1 MVKFIIMEK
10 IRVVVGLSGGID
22 SSVAALLLKEKGYE
36 VIGIFMKIF
45 DEKDRKFV
53 NFKSS
58 CYGPEEKDIEDVEKV
73 CKILNIPFYIID
85 LRKEYNEI
93 VFEYFKNGYLSG
105 KTPNP
110 CVICNRY
117 LKFDI
122 LLKKAFSLGIKFDYF
137 ATGHYARVFFDEKR
151 KRYILKKGIDKDKDQ
166 SYFLFLLTQ
175 KQLSQIIF
183 PLGEYKKMDIRRIA
197 KENNLPLSDKEESQD
212 FIGGDRFFIFGD
224 SRKEGDII
232 DKNGNILGKHKGI
245 IYYTIGQRRG
255 LGIAKGKPLYVIE
268 IDGKN
273 NKIVVGEEKDLYKKF
288 LIAENINFISIEKLE
303 KSMKVNAKIRYK
315 HNPAKAII
323 TPIEDNKVRVEFEKP
338 QRAPTPGQAIV
349 FYEDDEVVG
358 GGFIS
363 EVL

>member
-1 MVKFIIMEK
+1 MKK
-10 IRVVVGLSGGID
+10 IKVIVGLSGGLD

-36 VIGIFMKIF
+36 VIGVFMKIF
-45 DEKDRKFV
+45 DEKDRRFV
-53 NFKSS
+53 SFKSA
-58 CYGPEEKDIEDVEKV
+58 CYGPEEKDIEDAEKV

-93 VFEYFKNGYLSG
+93 VFGYFKNEYLGG

-110 CVICNRY
+110 CVICNRF

-122 LLKKAFSLGIKFDYF
+122 LLKKSFSSGIRFDYF
-137 ATGHYARVFFDEKR
+137 ATGHYARIFFDEKR
-151 KRYILKKGIDKDKDQ
+151 KRYILKKGIDKEKDQ

-175 KQLSQIIF
+175 EQLSKIIF
-183 PLGEYKKMDIRRIA
+183 PLGDYKKGEIREIA
-197 KENNLPLSDKEESQD
+197 KKNNLHLSDKEESQD
-212 FIGGDRFFIFGD
+212 FIRGDRFFIFGD
-224 SRKEGDII
+224 FKKEGEII

-255 LGIAKGKPLYVIE
+255 IGIAKGKPLYVIE

-273 NKIVVGEEKDLYKKF
+273 NKIVVGEEKDLYKKI

-303 KSMKVNAKIRYK
+303 KSKRVKAKIRYK
-315 HNPAKAII
+315 HNPAQAII
-323 TPIEDNKVRVEFEKP
+323 TPIGNNKVKIEFETP
-338 QRAPTPGQAIV
+338 QKAPTPGQAVV
-349 FYEDDEVVG
+349 FYENDEVIG

>member
-1 MVKFIIMEK
+1 MKK
-10 IRVVVGLSGGID
+10 IKVAVGLSGGVD
-22 SSVAALLLKEKGYE
+22 SSVSALLLKEKGYE

-45 DEKDRKFV
+45 DERDRKFLS
-53 NFKSS
+53 FKSA
-58 CYGPEEKDIEDVEKV
+58 CYGPEEKDIEDAERV
-73 CKILNIPFYIID
+73 CKILNIPFYTID
-85 LRKEYNEI
+85 LKKEYCEI
-93 VFEYFKNGYLSG
+93 VFGYFKEEHLKG

-110 CVICNRY
+110 CVICNRF

-122 LLKKAFSLGIKFDYF
+122 LLKKVFSSGIEFDYF

-151 KRYILKKGIDKDKDQ
+151 KRYILKKGLDKEKDQ

-175 KQLSQIIF
+175 EQLSKIIF
-183 PLGEYKKMDIRRIA
+183 PLGEYKKKDVREIA
-197 KENNLPLSDKEESQD
+197 KKNNLPLSDKEESQD
-212 FIGGDRFFIFGD
+212 FISGDRFFIFGD
-224 SRKEGDII
+224 FKKEGDIV
-232 DKNGNILGKHKGI
+232 DKDGNILGKHRGI
-245 IYYTIGQRRG
+245 IYYTIGQRKG

-268 IDGKN
+268 IDAEK
-273 NKIVVGEEKDLYKKF
+273 NKIVVGEEKDLYKKI
-288 LIAENINFISIEKLE
+288 LIAENTNFISIEKLE

-338 QRAPTPGQAIV
+338 QRAPTPGQAVV
-349 FYEDDEVVG
+349 FYENDEVVG